1 MNRAQEKSQRL
12 LQIEQLLWAHPEGL
26 TRAEIAR
33 RLNVNRSTITK
44 YLDKDHLP
52 PSIYEDDLD
61 GNKLKIDR
69 SSDLT
74 KASFSL
80 HEVLAIHLATRLLA
94 TRTDKQNP
102 HAASALRKLGKALQ
116 RLDQNVS
123 SHLLR
128 SADAMDEA
136 AVYRDPVYLD
146 VLQKLTEA
154 WSSGHKLEVSHQMED
169 GRVFPYKFSP
179 YLIEP
184 YAVGQTA
191 HVIGLREPPAAVR
204 TFKIERLKAAEIL
217 PERYTIPADFDADA
231 LLRNAWGIWYTE
243 KEPVEVVLRFHPR
256 VAGRVQESRWQR
268 GERTEVQA
276 DGSLL
281 WRAAVAEPREM
292 LPWIRGWGAD
302 VEVMEPAKLKE
313 NLIREV
319 QKLAELYGVALTGP
333 VVKQYYGHTKK
344 GVDESEWQLL
354 KDHLISTGNKA
365 FELGQDAGIAELA
378 QAAGYLHDIGK
389 YADAFQARLRG
400 SKRPVDHATA
410 GAREI
415 VRLFP
420 DSPQREIAELLSYCI
435 AGHHSGLPDYGSFG
449 DVETDSTLLA
459 RREKKKLEEYS
470 AYKDE
475 IDGSLLQLHPPRL
488 SVNRDHSG
496 FCISFLTRMIF
507 STLVDADWLDTESY
521 VQDGAKPR
529 GKHATIEVLAEQ
541 FNRFLQTF
549 ANPQREIDRKR
560 TETLNDCI
568 QKASSEPGF
577 FTLTVPTGGGKTFA
591 SMAFALNHA
600 VKHGLK
606 RIIYVIPF
614 TSIIEQNAE
623 KFREGLGALGQEN
636 VLEHHSNFDWEKLRQ
651 SSDDESNDAFEKL
664 KLAAENWDIPI
675 VVTTNVQFFES
686 LYASKK
692 SRARKL
698 HNIAK
703 SVVIFDE
710 VQMLPREFIQPC
722 LLAVQELVQNYG
734 VSAVFCTATQPSLQR
749 FFPDSTQFT
758 ELAANPQELFDFY
771 RRIQVTDLGT
781 QTDSEIIER
790 LNSHQQALCIV
801 NTRRHAKGLFD
812 SLDGDGCFHLST
824 LMYPAHRKR
833 ILAEIRQRLVTG
845 LPCRVVSTQVMEAG
859 IDVDFP
865 VGYRALAGL
874 DSILQAGGRVN
885 REMKQSRSE
894 LFVFDP
900 QTEFIKR
907 TPIFIK
913 QTASV
918 ARSILR
924 EFANDPTTIE
934 AISAYFDSLYTLH
947 GERNFDAR
955 GILAHFDKGTGRPDF
970 DFKTAAEKFR
980 LIDDNS
986 VSVIIPCE
994 AAAQELLEEL
1004 RYTPY
1009 PLPTL
1014 RKLQMYTVNIYEGE
1028 FEALQSKG
1036 VIQTISDLYHVLD
1049 STYLNDYYKPQTGL
1063 VLPTNRGGEAVF
1075 VD

>member
-1 MNRAQEKSQRL
+1 
-12 LQIEQLLWAHPEGL
+12 
-26 TRAEIAR
+26 
-33 RLNVNRSTITK
+33 
-44 YLDKDHLP
+44 
-52 PSIYEDDLD
+52 
-61 GNKLKIDR
+61 
-69 SSDLT
+69 
-74 KASFSL
+74 
-80 HEVLAIHLATRLLA
+80 
-94 TRTDKQNP
+94 
-102 HAASALRKLGKALQ
+102 
-116 RLDQNVS
+116 
-123 SHLLR
+123 
-128 SADAMDEA
+128 
-136 AVYRDPVYLD
+136 
-146 VLQKLTEA
+146 
-154 WSSGHKLEVSHQMED
+154 
-169 GRVFPYKFSP
+169 
-179 YLIEP
+179 
-184 YAVGQTA
+184 
-191 HVIGLREPPAAVR
+191 
-204 TFKIERLKAAEIL
+204 
-217 PERYTIPADFDADA
+217 
-231 LLRNAWGIWYTE
+231 
-243 KEPVEVVLRFHPR
+243 
-256 VAGRVQESRWQR
+256 
-268 GERTEVQA
+268 
-276 DGSLL
+276 
-281 WRAAVAEPREM
+281 
-292 LPWIRGWGAD
+292 
-302 VEVMEPAKLKE
+302 
-313 NLIREV
+313 
-319 QKLAELYGVALTGP
+319 
-333 VVKQYYGHTKK
+333 
-344 GVDESEWQLL
+344 
-354 KDHLISTGNKA
+354 
-365 FELGQDAGIAELA
+365 
-378 QAAGYLHDIGK
+378 
-389 YADAFQARLRG
+389 
-400 SKRPVDHATA
+400 
-410 GAREI
+410 
-415 VRLFP
+415 
-420 DSPQREIAELLSYCI
+420 
-435 AGHHSGLPDYGSFG
+435 
-449 DVETDSTLLA
+449 
-459 RREKKKLEEYS
+459 
-470 AYKDE
+470 
-475 IDGSLLQLHPPRL
+475 
-488 SVNRDHSG
+488 
-496 FCISFLTRMIF
+496 
-507 STLVDADWLDTESY
+507 
-521 VQDGAKPR
+521 
-529 GKHATIEVLAEQ
+529 
-541 FNRFLQTF
+541 
-549 ANPQREIDRKR
+549 
-560 TETLNDCI
+560 
-568 QKASSEPGF
+568 
-577 FTLTVPTGGGKTFA
+577 
-591 SMAFALNHA
+591 
-600 VKHGLK
+600 
-606 RIIYVIPF
+606 
-614 TSIIEQNAE
+614 
-623 KFREGLGALGQEN
+623 
-636 VLEHHSNFDWEKLRQ
+636 
-651 SSDDESNDAFEKL
+651 
-664 KLAAENWDIPI
+664 
-675 VVTTNVQFFES
+675 VQFFES